1 MDNRVVDFF
10 AFKEQYLKNKGN
22 EDIPLKK
29 SNVEEKIED
38 KVEYKDK
45 VIELSTSIEDDGSIE
60 DYGDIENDEKIEE
73 NEKIEDEID
82 EPMKK
87 QQPKKISSDEME
99 TILKKFNYSKLPNKD
114 RERMH
119 RIKNSNQPQKWNGL
133 VGRGLF

>member
-1 MDNRVVDFF
+1 MDNRVIDFF
-10 AFKEQYLKNKGN
+10 AFKEQYLKNN
-22 EDIPLKK
+22 EKNATITLKK
-29 SNVEEKIED
+29 SNVED

-45 VIELSTSIEDDGSIE
+45 VIELSASIEDEKIE

-114 RERMH
+114 RERVH
-119 RIKNSNQPQKWNGL
+119 RIKNSTPQKWNGL

>member
-1 MDNRVVDFF
+1 MDNRVIDFF
-10 AFKEQYLKNKGN
+10 AFKEQYLKNKKN
-22 EDIPLKK
+22 ATITLKK

-45 VIELSTSIEDDGSIE
+45 VIELSASIEDEKIE

-114 RERMH
+114 RERVH
-119 RIKNSNQPQKWNGL
+119 RIKNSTPQKWNGL